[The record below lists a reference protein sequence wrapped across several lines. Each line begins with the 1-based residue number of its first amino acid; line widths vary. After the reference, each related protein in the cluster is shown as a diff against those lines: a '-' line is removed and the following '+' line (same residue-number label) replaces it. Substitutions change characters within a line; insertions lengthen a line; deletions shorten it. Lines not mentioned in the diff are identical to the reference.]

1 MPHFLIAPD
10 SFKGTLSSAEVC
22 DIIAEAIL
30 SRIPDAKITKLPVA
44 DGGEGMAAALMSS
57 VGGDWVG
64 AEVTGVFGEPMQ
76 AEYALLSNGFAAI
89 DMSACAGLPLAGSKK
104 NPALTTTQG
113 VGELILHA
121 LGRGV
126 KNIILGLG
134 GSATNDC
141 GIGMAHAFGY
151 RFFDSDNNEPK
162 PVGGNMST
170 FVKIKKPDTFPKF
183 HLTAACDVDNPLYGP
198 QGAAYV
204 FAPQKGADET
214 MVKDLDAGLRN
225 MAKLIKN
232 DLGTD
237 VADLPGAG
245 AAGGMGAGVVAFLAG
260 ELRSGI
266 DLVLDAANYDE
277 KLEEA
282 DYVITGEGR
291 MDAQSLHGKVP
302 AGVAK
307 RAYEKGKKVIA
318 INGSLGEGAQEMMKV
333 GISSIYAAVEAPKS
347 MEEIIK
353 TCREDLFNVTLK
365 AVDELR

>member
-1 MPHFLIAPD
+1 MPHFLIAAD
-10 SFKGTLSSAEVC
+10 SFKGTLSSMEVC
-22 DIIAEAIL
+22 DIIAQAIM
-30 SRIPDAKITKLPVA
+30 SRRPKAKISKLPVA
-44 DGGEGMAAALMSS
+44 DGGEGMAAALMNA
-57 VGGDWVG
+57 VGGEWIE
-64 AEVTGVFGEPMQ
+64 AEVTGVFGGPMV

-89 DMSACAGLPLAGSKK
+89 DMSACAGLPLAGNKK
-104 NPALTTTQG
+104 NPALATTRG

-121 LGRGV
+121 LDRGV

-141 GIGMAHAFGY
+141 GTGMAYAFGY
-151 RFFDSDNNEPK
+151 RFFDKDNNELEPI
-162 PVGGNMST
+162 GGNMSS
-170 FVKIKKPDTFPKF
+170 FVKIQRPETFPSF
-183 HLTAACDVDNPLYGP
+183 SLTAACDVDNPLYGP
-198 QGAAYV
+198 QGAAHV

-225 MAKLIKN
+225 MAELIEK
-232 DLGTD
+232 DLEVD
-237 VADLPGAG
+237 VRALPGAG

-266 DLVLDAANYDE
+266 DLVLDAASFDE

-302 AGVAK
+302 AGIAK
-307 RAYEKGKKVIA
+307 RAKKKGKKVIA
-318 INGSLGEGAQEMMKV
+318 INGSLGEGAQEMAKI
-333 GISSIYAAVEAPKS
+333 GISSIYAAVEDPKS

-365 AVDELR
+365 AVDELD

>member
-1 MPHFLIAPD
+1 
-10 SFKGTLSSAEVC
+10 
-22 DIIAEAIL
+22 
-30 SRIPDAKITKLPVA
+30 
-44 DGGEGMAAALMSS
+44 
-57 VGGDWVG
+57 
-64 AEVTGVFGEPMQ
+64 
-76 AEYALLSNGFAAI
+76 
-89 DMSACAGLPLAGSKK
+89 
-104 NPALTTTQG
+104 
-113 VGELILHA
+113 
-121 LGRGV
+121 
-126 KNIILGLG
+126 
-134 GSATNDC
+134 
-141 GIGMAHAFGY
+141 MAHAFGY